1 MKHEEDIPMPEAF
14 QNWAHSFHDFCPI
27 GVAIAIVWLIW
38 DAGYRS
44 YVSKSLPSAN
54 AVTRDRRGPS

>member
-1 MKHEEDIPMPEAF
+1 MPEAF

-27 GVAIAIVWLIW
+27 GVAIAIVWLIG

-44 YVSKSLPSAN
+44 YVSKSLSSV
-54 AVTRDRRGPS
+54 VTRDRRRPS